1 MVNKTNEDKK
11 PIMWDLSS
19 LAVPR
24 NGYGGRKL
32 SIYVVGFLYST
43 TLIQNSNLIFM
54 IKNKKWIML
63 AGVLSFIFGIVLMS
77 YDNVGLGMTLMFTG
91 IILFITSIILLVV
104 GLLSKNKSFNKL
116 NEKKSVEDKWIVM
129 FLGIALTG
137 GAIFIIKTF
146 SGILGIILGM
156 VGLVMFAQ
164 SIRTKEQVE
173 KDKEYTLLT
182 KKVAKSTN
190 SGMAIMVIGVFVLVG
205 VWVSNINSLPKS
217 TVKSDSSIACA
228 YAQIAV
234 KAQLKSP
241 STADFPSCRENNLM
255 READGKITVT
265 SYVDSQNSFGAV
277 VRTPFQVMLHATSDT
292 TVAVDNV
299 VLSDR

>member
-1 MVNKTNEDKK
+1 
-11 PIMWDLSS
+11 
-19 LAVPR
+19 
-24 NGYGGRKL
+24 
-32 SIYVVGFLYST
+32 
-43 TLIQNSNLIFM
+43 M

-63 AGVLSFIFGIVLMS
+63 AGVLSFILGIVLMS
-77 YDNVGLGMTLMFTG
+77 SGSIGFGMTLMFAG
-91 IILFITSIILLVV
+91 ILLFITSIILLIV
-104 GLLSKNKSFNKL
+104 GLLSKNKTFNKIKE
-116 NEKKSVEDKWIVM
+116 NKSADDKWVVM
-129 FLGIALTG
+129 FLGIALIG

-146 SGILGIILGM
+146 SGILGIILGIA
-156 VGLVMFAQ
+156 GLVMFTQ

-182 KKVAKSTN
+182 KKVAKSAN
-190 SGMAIMVIGVFVLVG
+190 QGMAIMVVGFFILIG
-205 VWVSNINSLPKS
+205 VWVSNINSLPTS

-234 KAQLKSP
+234 KDQLKSP

-255 READGKITVT
+255 REVDGKITVT

-277 VRTPFQVMLHATSDT
+277 VRTPFQVILHTTSDT

-299 VLSDR
+299 VLSER